1 MSDSIQVREGDRV
14 RVRSGQYVITAVVVE
29 KCGEAWMV
37 RNPRSGRVFKVRR
50 ILEVV
55 ADDGNA
61 SETLPASVA
70 LPPVEPIVPQRP
82 PRRLSLVSA
91 ASEVLRAE
99 RRPMNTAEMVRL
111 AVERGLWTPN
121 GGRTP
126 AQTLYGRIFEEIRHA
141 RHPRFRKS
149 SVRGS
154 FEPT

>member
-1 MSDSIQVREGDRV
+1 ML
-14 RVRSGQYVITAVVVE
+14 
-29 KCGEAWMV
+29 
-37 RNPRSGRVFKVRR
+37 KVRR

-61 SETLPASVA
+61 LETLPASVA
-70 LPPVEPIVPQRP
+70 LPPVESLVPQRAS
-82 PRRLSLVSA
+82 RRLSLVSA

-121 GGRTP
+121 GGKTP
-126 AQTLYGRIFEEIRHA
+126 VQTLYGRIFEEIRHA

-149 SVRGS
+149 SVRGA

>member
-1 MSDSIQVREGDRV
+1 MDDSIQVREGSRV

-29 KCGEAWMV
+29 KCGDAWMV
-37 RNPRSGRVFKVRR
+37 LNPRSGRVFKVRR

-55 ADDGNA
+55 KAGGN
-61 SETLPASVA
+61 SPDTLPASVA
-70 LPPVEPIVPQRP
+70 LPPVESLVPQRP

-99 RRPMNTAEMVRL
+99 NRPMNTAEMVRL

>member
-1 MSDSIQVREGDRV
+1 MDDSIQASKGNRV
-14 RVRSGQYVITAVVVE
+14 RVRSGQYVITAVIVE
-29 KCGEAWMV
+29 KCGDAWMV

-61 SETLPASVA
+61 PETLPASVA
-70 LPPVEPIVPQRP
+70 MPPVELLVSQRP
-82 PRRLSLVSA
+82 PRQLSLVSA

-99 RRPMNTAEMVRL
+99 CRPMNTTEMVRL

-121 GGRTP
+121 GGKTP

-141 RHPRFRKS
+141 RHPRFRKT
-149 SVRGS
+149 SVRGL

>member
-1 MSDSIQVREGDRV
+1 MDDSIQVREGDRV

-29 KCGEAWMV
+29 RCGDAWTV

-55 ADDGNA
+55 ADGGNA
-61 SETLPASVA
+61 PDTLPASAV
-70 LPPVEPIVPQRP
+70 LSPVESLVPHRAL
-82 PRRLSLVSA
+82 RRLSLVSA

-99 RRPMNTAEMVRL
+99 RRPMNTTEMVRL

-141 RHPRFRKS
+141 RRPRFRKA
-149 SVRGS
+149 SVRGL
-154 FEPT
+154 FELA